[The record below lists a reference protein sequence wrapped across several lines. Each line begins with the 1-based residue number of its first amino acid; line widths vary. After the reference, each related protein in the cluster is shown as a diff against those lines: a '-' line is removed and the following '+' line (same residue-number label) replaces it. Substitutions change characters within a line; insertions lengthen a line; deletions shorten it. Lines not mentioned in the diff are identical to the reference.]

1 MNLDQSSVGK
11 LTGLSKVK
19 NSKFLQAVIVYGSL
33 ARDFFFQV
41 NGISFIYLDASM
53 ESFSG

>member
-1 MNLDQSSVGK
+1 MGK